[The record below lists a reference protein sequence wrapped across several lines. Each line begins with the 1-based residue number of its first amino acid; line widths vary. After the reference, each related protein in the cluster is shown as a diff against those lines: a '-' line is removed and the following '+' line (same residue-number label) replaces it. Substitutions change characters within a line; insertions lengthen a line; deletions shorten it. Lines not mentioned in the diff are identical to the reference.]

1 MAEVVGGSYQRV
13 KVRDAVFI
21 LDGDLAVDDRRAA
34 VSQARVM
41 LG

>member
-21 LDGDLAVDDRRAA
+21 LDDDLAVEA